1 MSALSSAAQ
10 ESLRDEDGLLVAA
23 RDADMRAAIG
33 LDANARVLLV
43 ITEGATDPDRY
54 RELVG
59 LTPGDLAIAAK

>member
-1 MSALSSAAQ
+1 
-10 ESLRDEDGLLVAA
+10 
-23 RDADMRAAIG
+23 MRAAIG